1 MVRLDEEDVPG
12 NPGAPLDAEAEA
24 RALALD
30 GLLSPLSAP
39 PDLGP
44 MASQGQA
51 AQSLGDAARAQGMPE
66 TWAGRD
72 ATAGLGDRDIVA
84 PRAGGS
90 ATMPDVPAYD
100 PRRDHASAVARPTPA
115 AAPATPTSAAMPAP
129 PVGLGAEG
137 RDLATQASSLR
148 TAAEAPAP
156 QAKASAQR
164 GESALDR
171 EMRAAQEARARR
183 MIGNAFGTVVEM
195 AGSLATGVPIQPGQA
210 TPAGPAEDEARIARE
225 HRLAAAQKDREGRE
239 AALEAAR
246 AEREATLEDR
256 EFGLRERALEIQAA
270 RAGQPQTPR
279 DLDVARAEQIRNAL
293 ADREAR
299 RDPTSPQSQ
308 AAQASFMAVLDG
320 LPPSIR
326 RTVAGSFDEAR
337 VRGMSADSLAAVT
350 AQLARVT
357 PRVGAGG
364 GGGGAASGARA
375 ERRGALIARMQREG
389 NMSEAEARATVDSL
403 GTERAA
409 ATLASDALA
418 RSRSTARMQTAGE
431 EILPGVFAGV
441 DLSPGEARSLRD
453 GFASM
458 RTSAANMT
466 AVEEIANRYGTTGV
480 LSPEARAE
488 MRPRLVTLRAMVAQ
502 MGNTGVINP
511 TEVPTINAAL
521 PNPTDVEQMTVGDF
535 RAQLRAWRSQLD
547 ASVRSGLVA
556 RGVDDDGV
564 RAAMGMLHG
573 GGSARRPSQPSG
585 TTPGTAATPV
595 DVARVPMINP
605 DGRRMM
611 VRADQRDAALAR
623 GWREAP

>member
-1 MVRLDEEDVPG
+1 MSTRLEEDEVPG
-12 NPGAPLDAEAEA
+12 NPSAPVSPEAEA
-24 RALALD
+24 LAIAYE

-51 AQSLGDAARAQGMPE
+51 AQSLGDAARSQGMPE

-100 PRRDHASAVARPTPA
+100 PRRDQASASIARRAPA
-115 AAPATPTSAAMPAP
+115 AAPATPTSAPTPTPGPAAP
-129 PVGLGAEG
+129 PI
-137 RDLATQASSLR
+137 
-148 TAAEAPAP
+148 APTSP
-156 QAKASAQR
+156 ETGQPVTQAKAATQR

-256 EFGLRERALEIQAA
+256 EYGLRERALEVQAA

-279 DLDVARAEQIRNAL
+279 DLDVARAEQIRNAI

-320 LPPSIR
+320 LPPSVR
-326 RTVAGSFDEAR
+326 RSVAGSFTEDR

-364 GGGGAASGARA
+364 GGGGAPSGARA
-375 ERRGALIARMQREG
+375 ERRDALIARMQREG
-389 NMSEAEARATVDSL
+389 NMTEAEARATVDAL
-403 GTERAA
+403 GPERAA

-458 RTSAANMT
+458 RTSAENMV

-573 GGSARRPSQPSG
+573 GGSARRPARPA
-585 TTPGTAATPV
+585 GTAPTPPAV
-595 DVARVPMINP
+595 EMVRVRRRS
-605 DGRRMM
+605 DGRTGTIPRSSLS
-611 VRADQRDAALAR
+611 DAY
-623 GWREAP
+623 EVIQ